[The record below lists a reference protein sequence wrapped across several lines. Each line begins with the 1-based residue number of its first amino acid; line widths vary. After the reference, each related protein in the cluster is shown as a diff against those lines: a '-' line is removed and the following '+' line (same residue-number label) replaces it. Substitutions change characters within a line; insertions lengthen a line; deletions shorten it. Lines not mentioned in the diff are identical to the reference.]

1 MFLHVYVFI
10 TIWITNLFC
19 WTLDNIFYE
28 KTITNSS
35 VSTFAEVNTMNWKL
49 HYVSITFQKWFN
61 SGVGTKLSF
70 LGYTL
75 IYCRNLGKNKWIPW
89 RILYFSFFI
98 KQFKGRVGDLR
109 RERDLTFVSRAKL
122 KVWSIKRVFATE
134 GDLHVPLH
142 KEKKT

>member
-1 MFLHVYVFI
+1 MRNPRQYLLWKDYHKLKCIYLRWSKHNELETSLCLSNI
-10 TIWITNLFC
+10 PKMIQQQC
-19 WTLDNIFYE
+19 WY
-28 KTITNSS
+28 
-35 VSTFAEVNTMNWKL
+35 
-49 HYVSITFQKWFN
+49 
-61 SGVGTKLSF
+61 KLSF

-109 RERDLTFVSRAKL
+109 RERDLTFVSKAKW